1 MKGQLRRRAQREQF
15 ARRVVLLSQE
25 MDAAVQAWQCKQ
37 QEMLQEEERKR
48 ENALKP
54 KGSLLRSPLPRP

>member
-25 MDAAVQAWQCKQ
+25 MDAGMQAWKRKQ

-54 KGSLLRSPLPRP
+54 KGRRLRSPTPRP